1 MTHLLDPLA
10 VCLPSQK
17 RPASPSL
24 KSEERPQ
31 NKRPS
36 RGRAPTIT
44 QGGGFRTKSSDASP
58 SSQVEGNPLEL
69 TQQVHQD
76 LSCQDIGASG
86 FTHIASQP
94 SNFEY
99 RYGSGDGEIPSG
111 NQDQGIGTNKCVD
124 DASQSINLDSGYGSR
139 DETILSSSNIHPSIM
154 LPPILPKPD
163 RGDSG
168 IASSS
173 NASVLTDPAATQP
186 QSGSAAQ
193 GVRDP
198 TPPSCFHPP
207 HLDPNLPSNVIP
219 PEEQNYLG
227 FSLEG
232 LLNPNLYGDLDHH
245 YQKST

>member
-1 MTHLLDPLA
+1 M
-10 VCLPSQK
+10 
-17 RPASPSL
+17 
-24 KSEERPQ
+24 
-31 NKRPS
+31 
-36 RGRAPTIT
+36 
-44 QGGGFRTKSSDASP
+44 
-58 SSQVEGNPLEL
+58 
-69 TQQVHQD
+69 
-76 LSCQDIGASG
+76 
-86 FTHIASQP
+86 
-94 SNFEY
+94 
-99 RYGSGDGEIPSG
+99 EIPSV
-111 NQDQGIGTNKCVD
+111 NQDQGIGTNKFVD
-124 DASQSINLDSGYGSR
+124 DASQSIKLDSGYGSR
-139 DETILSSSNIHPSIM
+139 DETILSSSNIPPSIM

-198 TPPSCFHPP
+198 TPSSCFHPP

-219 PEEQNYLG
+219 PEEQNYFG

-232 LLNPNLYGDLDHH
+232 PFNPNLYRDLDHH